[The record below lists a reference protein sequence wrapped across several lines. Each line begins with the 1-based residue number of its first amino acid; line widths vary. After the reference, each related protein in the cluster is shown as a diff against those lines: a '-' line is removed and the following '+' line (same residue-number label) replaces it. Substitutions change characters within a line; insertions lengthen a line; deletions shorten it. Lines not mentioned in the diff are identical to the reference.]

1 MLQESGGNSV
11 VGASSDAVS
20 SEMKALLKG
29 QNSSMATH
37 DLSAGAVVVEAT
49 RPPRFEIELQQ
60 ADMLTYLD
68 KHGYAV
74 VAGVADDEAVTCVK
88 SLMWDFLESVPN
100 THVRRNDVATWDIP
114 GDWMPSE
121 TNGIIHGFGWGQ
133 SACMW
138 KLRLLPRVKAT
149 FAAIWRTTDL
159 LVSFDG
165 GNAFRPWRYNRSW
178 LTDGG
183 WYHVDQNAMKPGG
196 RGRQCVQGFVTLC
209 DVSEETGGL
218 VVVPGSHKQHT
229 PMCERIKI
237 AKAMGDFL
245 PVPIDDPVLRLGAR
259 LICCKAGDLV
269 LWDSR
274 TVHCNTPALSA
285 LREEVDVCSRSSDRP
300 TLTAVAEPASEEQA
314 EVGADTGR
322 ECPTEV
328 DQAVKWELIRQVGY
342 VCMTPAKLAP
352 VDVVKKR
359 QDAFENNISLSHWPH
374 KYVMAGHALPDTQTN
389 DPSLISAEQRAL
401 IGYDREPKSR
411 CAIS

>member
-1 MLQESGGNSV
+1 MLEESGDKSAA
-11 VGASSDAVS
+11 GASSDAVS
-20 SEMKALLKG
+20 GAMKALLKG
-29 QNSSMATH
+29 QKSSVATH
-37 DLSAGAVVVEAT
+37 DLSAGAVVVEAA
-49 RPPRFEIELQQ
+49 RPPRFDIQLQR

-74 VAGVADDEAVTCVK
+74 VAGVADDEGITCVK

-100 THVRRNDVATWDIP
+100 TRVSRNDVATWDIP

-229 PMCERIKI
+229 PMCERSRI

-285 LREEVDVCSRSSDRP
+285 LREEIDVSSGPSEGP
-300 TLTAVAEPASEEQA
+300 TLTAAAKPAGEEQV
-314 EVGADTGR
+314 EVGTGTGV
-322 ECPTEV
+322 ESPKEV

-352 VDVVKKR
+352 VDVLKKR

-374 KYVMAGHALPDTQTN
+374 KFVMAGHALPGTQTN
-389 DPSLISAEQRAL
+389 DPSAISAEQRAL
-401 IGYDREPKSR
+401 IGYDRERKGW